1 MSPLQG
7 DRYSGGLPVA
17 GDRDLAGPYWERVRL
32 FALRRVGDAAMAED
46 LAQETLRVAGAAL
59 REGRVQNPDAL
70 PAFIF
75 QTARNLCLQR
85 HRSDARETR
94 AMGRLQAEHAGQTRP
109 PDALLLMVG
118 EERCAAV
125 RLAITR
131 LESGDRRLLE
141 LLYFDDLPTAD
152 VSARLG
158 VTPEALR
165 VRKHRALRRLGV
177 ALGDAPDVTP

>member
-17 GDRDLAGPYWERVRL
+17 EDRDLAGLYWERVRL
-32 FALRRVGDAAMAED
+32 FAFRRIGDAAMAED
-46 LAQETLRVAGAAL
+46 LAQETLRAAATAL
-59 REGRVQNPDAL
+59 KEGRLQNPDAL

-75 QTARNLCLQR
+75 QTARNLCMQR
-85 HRSDARETR
+85 HRSHARESR
-94 AMGRLQAEHAGQTRP
+94 ALDRLQAEHAGQAGA
-109 PDALLLMVG
+109 PDPLHLIVG

-125 RLAITR
+125 RRAVAR

-141 LLYFDDLPTAD
+141 LLYFDDLSTAAA
-152 VSARLG
+152 SARLG

-165 VRKHRALRRLGV
+165 VRKHRALRRLAV